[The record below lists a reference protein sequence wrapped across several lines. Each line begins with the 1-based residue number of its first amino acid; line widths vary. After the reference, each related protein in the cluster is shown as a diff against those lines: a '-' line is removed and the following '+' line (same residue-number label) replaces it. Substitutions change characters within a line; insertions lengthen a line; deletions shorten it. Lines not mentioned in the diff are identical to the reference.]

1 MAVEIPD
8 VKDFDD
14 IEALDKA
21 FKKAIA
27 KADEEDEVERKVAHA
42 QAQAAFWRQRSE
54 RDALEAAK
62 VRALD
67 KYPLA
72 KQFAEDVTGRSAE
85 EMEAKAKRF
94 HEALAASG
102 HKTPEQEAAA
112 ADELANRQAAA
123 AAYGQPAAA
132 GGGSANPPSPQLS
145 AREAAI
151 ARVHAKL
158 AKR

>member
-27 KADEEDEVERKVAHA
+27 KADDADEVELKVAHA
-42 QAQAAFWRQRSE
+42 QAQASFWRQRSE

-62 VRALD
+62 IRALD

-72 KQFAEDVTGRSAE
+72 KQFAEDVTGRTGE

-102 HKTPEQEAAA
+102 RKTPEEEAA
-112 ADELANRQAAA
+112 DQPELATIEGAR

-132 GGGSANPPSPQLS
+132 GGGAATPTSPQL
-145 AREAAI
+145 
-151 ARVHAKL
+151 
-158 AKR
+158 